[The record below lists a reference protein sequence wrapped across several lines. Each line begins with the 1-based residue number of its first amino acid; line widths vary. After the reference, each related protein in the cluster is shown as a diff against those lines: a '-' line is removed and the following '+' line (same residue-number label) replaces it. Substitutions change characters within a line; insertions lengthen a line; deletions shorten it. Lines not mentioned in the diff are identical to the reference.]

1 MFFNYFDAYHDY
13 VRVVC
18 NSITYRHSLMGYRAF
33 QEGFLFGW
41 LLSTLEETKGED
53 FRNWCRQHDEIPPTK
68 DKIEWLQAHLNEE
81 QRAKFDAFVQTLQK
95 DEQNYKEELEQELKL
110 NYEDADEEKTERV
123 ARRYVK
129 IGIVALITFALFML
143 CNHFTIG
150 EI

>member
-1 MFFNYFDAYHDY
+1 MLFDAFDAYHDY

-68 DKIEWLQAHLNEE
+68 DKIEWLQVHLNEK
-81 QRAKFDAFVQTLQK
+81 QRAKFDAYVQTLQK

-110 NYEDADEEKTERV
+110 NYENEEKTERV
-123 ARRYVK
+123 PRWCVNL
-129 IGIVALITFALFML
+129 ALVVSIALLMLML
-143 CNHFTIG
+143 CHGLIG